1 MLYLGGGSEA
11 AAMPGSAATFEGLK
25 MRGFSAASADGTPQG
40 S

>member
-1 MLYLGGGSEA
+1 MLYLGGSSEA

-25 MRGFSAASADGTPQG
+25 MRGFSAASADGTPLG